1 MRKIRLSKGLRICT
15 GFAFLFIILMGS
27 ALGKELRRLTLDNAA
42 SLGTT
47 VSADPKVKYEGN
59 GSVRISTQWP
69 TTICL
74 GEFSGLNV
82 ENVKLVY
89 QAKLRCE
96 NLKGTAFLEMWCHVG
111 DGQYFSRGM
120 NSVVTG
126 TTNWKTLQ
134 TPFFLQA
141 GQKATNVTLNVVI
154 NGNGTVWVDNVRLL
168 EEPLR

>member
-1 MRKIRLSKGLRICT
+1 
-15 GFAFLFIILMGS
+15 
-27 ALGKELRRLTLDNAA
+27 
-42 SLGTT
+42 
-47 VSADPKVKYEGN
+47 
-59 GSVRISTQWP
+59 
-69 TTICL
+69 
-74 GEFSGLNV
+74 V

-154 NGNGTVWVDNVRLL
+154 NGNGTVWVDDVRLL